1 MANEKKAESFMTIA
15 DLWHLCI
22 DRWRW
27 FVASVFVCL
36 VFAIYYL
43 LTTPYL
49 YTRQAAIMVR
59 EESMG
64 KNSTETNTKEKRTG
78 KEQPVIRFLLRGSAF
93 AGEGRAD
100 ASQTKTEKTEHKNNE
115 PGLGRTVKERRID
128 QENSSGDKKNNTDSA
143 FLVGTC
149 ADDILAK
156 REYIIQCPV

>member
-64 KNSTETNTKEKRTG
+64 KNSTETNTKDIDELGFVNQKNN
-78 KEQPVIRFLLRGSAF
+78 VINVVRHIKSLDVLMEVVQRMDS
-93 AGEGRAD
+93 
-100 ASQTKTEKTEHKNNE
+100 TKTKGETINKAKEIQSRLTAEIE
-115 PGLGRTVKERRID
+115 ELG
-128 QENSSGDKKNNTDSA
+128 
-143 FLVGTC
+143 
-149 ADDILAK
+149 
-156 REYIIQCPV
+156 